1 MPASL
6 EDDAHDV
13 NERHFLAHELPGS
26 VRVTNHEGLTMR
38 TRWGR
43 FVLFTSAVALVASS
57 AFAQPKKT
65 KGKPKDKKAKVEQP
79 AEELSPDPT
88 PAPPPAAP
96 AAKGKAPKAAK
107 GSEVV
112 EDLGGDEP
120 SVTAGAP
127 SPQFQ
132 KAKVF
137 LDKER
142 WADAAVEFHNV
153 LRNNT
158 DDPGNTQHA
167 KYWLAVALYHLEYYQ
182 ASYTYFY
189 EIAKSPKHLD
199 FEKTL
204 GWLARLAT
212 QLPEPADIIGHLG
225 KYTEDQVAA
234 TAKGSPDLLAQLNF
248 LYGRY
253 KYRKGEFEKAAT
265 LFRNVAPG
273 SKYYVQAQ
281 FFAGITSV
289 RQRQVKPAVDAF
301 ENILSYLD
309 KNPSGAGS
317 AAEGQRYRDLAHLSI
332 ARAYYSAAIKQPT
345 DGEFVPDPDRL
356 TSAVVAWNKVDV
368 ASEYW
373 LDALFEESWAYFMAS
388 DYPHALG
395 NIHTIESPYFP
406 NSFYPEAQFLKAI
419 IYFTNCQYE
428 NAKIIVARFVQKY
441 EPVKKGL
448 DEILANRCPGPKP
461 DEDGNVADVSPD
473 EAKQCLGFLNDVRD
487 GKARELTGERGKLL
501 RPVVEGAFDDREI
514 LKNLEYIK
522 VIKSEQDRLKNVR
535 APIKASALAGEL
547 ATTLENAQADALA
560 RAGGLARGRFLRA
573 VDDLDEHLGN
583 VQTMLIDILA
593 GERGQLEAVGEAKA
607 AAIKQQQTALKGLGD
622 VRADEEHYLWPF
634 DGEYWRDELGFYRQ
648 RVVNVCGGRS

>member
-1 MPASL
+1 MSKNSKDL
-6 EDDAHDV
+6 E
-13 NERHFLAHELPGS
+13 
-26 VRVTNHEGLTMR
+26 VRVTTNPVQEGLTMR
-38 TRWGR
+38 SRWGR
-43 FVLFTSAVALVASS
+43 FTLLTSVIGLCATS
-57 AFAQPKKT
+57 AFAQPK
-65 KGKPKDKKAKVEQP
+65 
-79 AEELSPDPT
+79 
-88 PAPPPAAP
+88 
-96 AAKGKAPKAAK
+96 GKAPKDKAAATAPAKGGKGGKAPSKDAVPPPK
-107 GSEVV
+107 GSEDV

-120 SVTAGAP
+120 EVKAGAP

-132 KAKVF
+132 KAKKF
-137 LDKER
+137 LDQER

-158 DDPGNTQHA
+158 DDAGNTQHA
-167 KYWLAVALYHLEYYQ
+167 KYWLAVALYHLEFYQ

-225 KYTEDQVAA
+225 KYTEEQVAA
-234 TAKGSPDLLAQLNF
+234 TAKGSPELLAQLNY

-253 KYRKGEFEKAAT
+253 KYRKGEFEKATA
-265 LFRNVAPG
+265 LFGNVAPG

-289 RQRQVKPAVDAF
+289 RQRKIAPAVKAF
-301 ENILSYLD
+301 ETILDYLD
-309 KNPSGAGS
+309 KNPKGIEGAG
-317 AAEGQRYRDLAHLSI
+317 EVQRYKDLAHLSI

-345 DGEFVPDPDRL
+345 EGEFVPDPERL
-356 TSAVVAWNKVDV
+356 TAAVVAWNKVDI

-428 NAKIIVARFVQKY
+428 NAKIIVAQFVKKY
-441 EPVKKGL
+441 EPVRKGL
-448 DEILANRCPGPKP
+448 GEILDNRCPGPKP
-461 DEDGNVADVSPD
+461 DDEGNVADLSPD
-473 EAKQCLGFLNDVRD
+473 EAKKCLGFLNDVRD
-487 GKARELTGERGKLL
+487 GKAKELTGERGKLL
-501 RPVVEGAFDDREI
+501 KPVVEGAFDDREI
-514 LKNLEYIK
+514 LKNLEYLK
-522 VIKSEQDRLKNVR
+522 VIRTEQDRLKG
-535 APIKASALAGEL
+535 AKHPIKGSPLAGEL
-547 ATTLENAQADALA
+547 ASTLENAYGDAISK
-560 RAGGLARGRFLRA
+560 AGALARGRFLRA

-593 GERGQLEAVGEAKA
+593 GERGQLEKVGDAKA
-607 AAIKQQQTALKGLGD
+607 AAIKAQQTALKGLGD
-622 VRADEEHYLWPF
+622 VKADEEHYLWPF

>member
-1 MPASL
+1 
-6 EDDAHDV
+6 
-13 NERHFLAHELPGS
+13 
-26 VRVTNHEGLTMR
+26 MR
-38 TRWGR
+38 SRWGR
-43 FVLFTSAVALVASS
+43 FLLFSSALGLLASS
-57 AFAQPKKT
+57 AFAQPKAK
-65 KGKPKDKKAKVEQP
+65 KGKGGDAT
-79 AEELSPDPT
+79 EE
-88 PAPPPAAP
+88 AAD
-96 AAKGKAPKAAK
+96 AKGAKKDAAAAK
-107 GSEVV
+107 GSEDV

-120 SVTAGAP
+120 EVKAGAP

-132 KAKVF
+132 KAKKF
-137 LDKER
+137 LDQER

-158 DDPGNTQHA
+158 DDAGNTQHA

-189 EIAKSPKHLD
+189 EIAKQPKHLD

-225 KYTEDQVAA
+225 KYSEEQVAA
-234 TAKGSPDLLAQLNF
+234 TAKGSPELLAQLNY

-253 KYRKGEFEKAAT
+253 KYRKGDFETAQK
-265 LFRNVAPG
+265 LFGNVVPG

-289 RQRQVKPAVDAF
+289 RQRKVAPAVKAF
-301 ENILSYLD
+301 ENILSYLE
-309 KNPSGAGS
+309 KNPSALEKS
-317 AAEGQRYRDLAHLSI
+317 EEVQRYKDLAHLST
-332 ARAYYSAAIKQPT
+332 ARAYYSAAIKQPQE
-345 DGEFVPDPDRL
+345 GEFVPDPDRL
-356 TSAVVAWNKVDV
+356 TAAVVAWNKVDV

-428 NAKIIVARFVQKY
+428 NAKIIVAGFVKKY
-441 EPVKKGL
+441 EPVRKGL
-448 DEILANRCPGPKP
+448 GDILDNRCPGPKP
-461 DEDGNVADVSPD
+461 DEDGNVADVSPE
-473 EAKQCLGFLNDVRD
+473 EAKKCLGFLEDVRA
-487 GKARELTGERGKLL
+487 GKAKELVGDKGKLL
-501 RPVVEGAFDDREI
+501 KPVVEGAFDDREI
-514 LKNLEYIK
+514 LKNIDYLA
-522 VIKSEQDRLKNVR
+522 VIKKEQDRLK
-535 APIKASALAGEL
+535 AAKSPIKGSPLAGEL
-547 ATTLENAQADALA
+547 ASTLANAYDDAVA
-560 RAGGLARGRFLRA
+560 KAGGLARGRFLRA
-573 VDDLDEHLGN
+573 VDELDEHLGN

-593 GERGQLEAVGEAKA
+593 GERGQLEKVGEAKA

-622 VRADEEHYLWPF
+622 VKADEEHYLWPF

>member
-1 MPASL
+1 
-6 EDDAHDV
+6 
-13 NERHFLAHELPGS
+13 
-26 VRVTNHEGLTMR
+26 MR
-38 TRWGR
+38 SRWGR
-43 FVLFTSAVALVASS
+43 FMLLTSALGLLATS
-57 AFAQPKKT
+57 AFAQPAGK
-65 KGKPKDKKAKVEQP
+65 KPKDK
-79 AEELSPDPT
+79 
-88 PAPPPAAP
+88 AP
-96 AAKGKAPKAAK
+96 AAEAKDAKGKGGKVDPKGAPAK
-107 GSEVV
+107 GAPAKGGEDV

-120 SVTAGAP
+120 EVKAGAP

-132 KAKVF
+132 KAKKF
-137 LDKER
+137 LDQER

-158 DDPGNTQHA
+158 DDAGNTQHA
-167 KYWLAVALYHLEYYQ
+167 KYWLAVALYHLEFYQ

-225 KYTEDQVAA
+225 KYTEEQVSA
-234 TAKGSPDLLAQLNF
+234 TAKGSPELLAQLNF

-253 KYRKGEFEKAAT
+253 KYRKGEFDKAQA
-265 LFRNVAPG
+265 LFGNVKQS
-273 SKYYVQAQ
+273 SKYYVKAQ

-289 RQRQVKPAVDAF
+289 RQRKIAPAVKAF
-301 ENILSYLD
+301 ENILDFLD
-309 KNPSGAGS
+309 KNPGALDS
-317 AAEGQRYRDLAHLSI
+317 KEEAQRFKDLAHLSI

-345 DGEFVPDPDRL
+345 EGEFVPDPERL
-356 TSAVVAWNKVDV
+356 TAAVVAWNKVDI

-428 NAKIIVARFVQKY
+428 NAKIIVAQFVKKY
-441 EPVKKGL
+441 EPVRKGL
-448 DEILANRCPGPKP
+448 GEILDNRCPGPKP
-461 DEDGNVADVSPD
+461 DDEGNVADLSPE
-473 EAKQCLGFLNDVRD
+473 EAKKCLGFLNDVRD
-487 GKARELTGERGKLL
+487 AKAKELTGERGKLL
-501 RPVVEGAFDDREI
+501 KPVVEGAFDDREI
-514 LKNLEYIK
+514 LKNLEYLK
-522 VIKSEQDRLKNVR
+522 VIKSEQDRLKS
-535 APIKASALAGEL
+535 AKQPIKGSPLAGEL
-547 ATTLENAQADALA
+547 ASTLENAYGDAISK
-560 RAGGLARGRFLRA
+560 AGALARGRFLRA

-593 GERGQLEAVGEAKA
+593 GERGQLEKVGEAKA
-607 AAIKQQQTALKGLGD
+607 AAIKQQQTSLKGLGD
-622 VRADEEHYLWPF
+622 VKADEEHYLWPF

>member
-1 MPASL
+1 
-6 EDDAHDV
+6 V
-13 NERHFLAHELPGS
+13 I
-26 VRVTNHEGLTMR
+26 GLCAT
-38 TRWGR
+38 
-43 FVLFTSAVALVASS
+43 S
-57 AFAQPKKT
+57 AFAQPKGK
-65 KGKPKDKKAKVEQP
+65 KPKDKP
-79 AEELSPDPT
+79 AAAAD
-88 PAPPPAAP
+88 AAAP
-96 AAKGKAPKAAK
+96 AKGGAAK
-107 GSEVV
+107 GGKPSKDAVPPPKGSEDV

-120 SVTAGAP
+120 EVKAGAP

-132 KAKVF
+132 KAKKF
-137 LDKER
+137 LDQER

-158 DDPGNTQHA
+158 DDAGNTQHA
-167 KYWLAVALYHLEYYQ
+167 KYWLAVALYHLEFYQ

-225 KYTEDQVAA
+225 KYTEEQVAA
-234 TAKGSPDLLAQLNF
+234 TAKGSPELLAQLNY

-253 KYRKGEFEKAAT
+253 KYRKGEFEKATA
-265 LFRNVAPG
+265 LFANVAQG

-289 RQRQVKPAVDAF
+289 RQRKIAPAVKAF
-301 ENILSYLD
+301 ENILDYID
-309 KNPSGAGS
+309 KGGKMDS
-317 AAEGQRYRDLAHLSI
+317 AAEAQRYKDLAHLSI
-332 ARAYYSAAIKQPT
+332 ARAYYSAAIKQPSE
-345 DGEFVPDPDRL
+345 GEFVPDPERL
-356 TSAVVAWNKVDV
+356 TAAVVAWNKVDV

-428 NAKIIVARFVQKY
+428 NAKIIVAQFVKKY
-441 EPVKKGL
+441 EPVRTGL
-448 DEILANRCPGPKP
+448 GKILDNRCPGPKP
-461 DEDGNVADVSPD
+461 DDEGNVADLSPD
-473 EAKQCLGFLNDVRD
+473 EAKKCLGFLNDVRD
-487 GKARELTGERGKLL
+487 GKASELQGTNGKLL
-501 RPVVEGAFDDREI
+501 KPVVEGAFDDREI
-514 LKNLEYIK
+514 LKNLEYLK
-522 VIKSEQDRLKNVR
+522 VIRTEQDRLKG
-535 APIKASALAGEL
+535 AKHPIKGSPLAGEL
-547 ATTLENAQADALA
+547 ASTLENAYGDAISK
-560 RAGGLARGRFLRA
+560 AGALARGRFLRA

-593 GERGQLEAVGEAKA
+593 GERGQLEKVGDAKA
-607 AAIKQQQTALKGLGD
+607 AAIKAQQTALKGLGD
-622 VRADEEHYLWPF
+622 VKADEEHYLWPF

>member
-1 MPASL
+1 
-6 EDDAHDV
+6 
-13 NERHFLAHELPGS
+13 
-26 VRVTNHEGLTMR
+26 MR
-38 TRWGR
+38 SRWGR
-43 FVLFTSAVALVASS
+43 FMLFTSALGLLATS
-57 AFAQPKKT
+57 AFAQPKGK
-65 KGKPKDKKAKVEQP
+65 KPKDKPP
-79 AEELSPDPT
+79 AEEKA
-88 PAPPPAAP
+88 PAKDDK
-96 AAKGKAPKAAK
+96 AAKGKDAGKGAPAK
-107 GSEVV
+107 GAKGAPAKGGEEV

-120 SVTAGAP
+120 EVKAGAP

-132 KAKVF
+132 KAKKF
-137 LDKER
+137 LDQER

-158 DDPGNTQHA
+158 DDAGNTQHA
-167 KYWLAVALYHLEYYQ
+167 KYWLAVALYHLEFYQ

-225 KYTEDQVAA
+225 KYTEEQVAA
-234 TAKGSPDLLAQLNF
+234 TAKGSPELLAQLNY

-253 KYRKGEFEKAAT
+253 KYRKGEFDKAQA
-265 LFRNVAPG
+265 LFGNVPTS
-273 SKYYVQAQ
+273 SKYYVKAQ

-289 RQRQVKPAVDAF
+289 RQRKIAPAVKAF
-301 ENILSYLD
+301 ENILDYLD
-309 KNPSGAGS
+309 KNSLDS
-317 AAEGQRYRDLAHLSI
+317 KEETQRFRDLAHLSI

-345 DGEFVPDPDRL
+345 EGEFVPDPDRL
-356 TSAVVAWNKVDV
+356 TAAVVAWNKVDI

-428 NAKIIVARFVQKY
+428 NAKIIVAQFVKKY
-441 EPVKKGL
+441 EPVRKGL
-448 DEILANRCPGPKP
+448 SEILDNRCPGPKP
-461 DEDGNVADVSPD
+461 DDEGNVADLSPE
-473 EAKQCLGFLNDVRD
+473 EAKKCLGFLNDVRD
-487 GKARELTGERGKLL
+487 GKAKELTGDRGKLL
-501 RPVVEGAFDDREI
+501 KPVVEGAFDDREI
-514 LKNLEYIK
+514 LKNLEYLK
-522 VIKSEQDRLKNVR
+522 VIKAEQDRLK
-535 APIKASALAGEL
+535 AAKQPIKGSPLAGEL
-547 ATTLENAQADALA
+547 ASTLENAYGDAISK
-560 RAGGLARGRFLRA
+560 AGALARGRFLRA

-593 GERGQLEAVGEAKA
+593 GERGQLEKVGEAKA

-622 VRADEEHYLWPF
+622 VKADEEHYLWPF

>member
-1 MPASL
+1 
-6 EDDAHDV
+6 
-13 NERHFLAHELPGS
+13 
-26 VRVTNHEGLTMR
+26 MR
-38 TRWGR
+38 SRWGR
-43 FVLFTSAVALVASS
+43 FTLLTSVIGLCATS
-57 AFAQPKKT
+57 AFAQPK
-65 KGKPKDKKAKVEQP
+65 
-79 AEELSPDPT
+79 
-88 PAPPPAAP
+88 
-96 AAKGKAPKAAK
+96 GKAPKDKPAATAPAKGGAKGGAGAKPSKDAVPPPK
-107 GSEVV
+107 GSEDV

-120 SVTAGAP
+120 EVKAGAP

-132 KAKVF
+132 KAKKF
-137 LDKER
+137 LDQER

-158 DDPGNTQHA
+158 DDAGNTQHA
-167 KYWLAVALYHLEYYQ
+167 KYWLAVALYHLEFYQ

-225 KYTEDQVAA
+225 KYTEEQVAA
-234 TAKGSPDLLAQLNF
+234 TAKGSPDLLAQLNY

-253 KYRKGEFEKAAT
+253 KYRKGEFDKATA
-265 LFRNVAPG
+265 LFANVASG
-273 SKYYVQAQ
+273 SRYYVQAQ

-289 RQRQVKPAVDAF
+289 RQRKIAPAVKAF
-301 ENILSYLD
+301 ENILDYLD
-309 KNPSGAGS
+309 KGGKLDS
-317 AAEGQRYRDLAHLSI
+317 AAEQQRYRDLAHLSI

-345 DGEFVPDPDRL
+345 EGEFVPDPERL
-356 TSAVVAWNKVDV
+356 TAAVVAWNKVDI

-428 NAKIIVARFVQKY
+428 NAKIIVAQFVKKY
-441 EPVKKGL
+441 EPVRKGL
-448 DEILANRCPGPKP
+448 GEILDNRCPGPKP
-461 DEDGNVADVSPD
+461 DDEGNIADLSPD
-473 EAKQCLGFLNDVRD
+473 EAKKCLGFLNDVRD
-487 GKARELTGERGKLL
+487 GKAKELTGERGKLL
-501 RPVVEGAFDDREI
+501 KPVVEGAFDDREI
-514 LKNLEYIK
+514 LKNLEYLK
-522 VIKSEQDRLKNVR
+522 VIRSEQDRLKGFKH
-535 APIKASALAGEL
+535 PIKGSPLAGEL
-547 ATTLENAQADALA
+547 ASTLENAYGDAISK
-560 RAGGLARGRFLRA
+560 AGALARGRFLRA

-593 GERGQLEAVGEAKA
+593 GERGQLEKVGDAKA
-607 AAIKQQQTALKGLGD
+607 AAIKAQQTALKGLGD
-622 VRADEEHYLWPF
+622 VKADEEHYLWPF

>member
-1 MPASL
+1 
-6 EDDAHDV
+6 
-13 NERHFLAHELPGS
+13 
-26 VRVTNHEGLTMR
+26 MR
-38 TRWGR
+38 SRWGR
-43 FVLFTSAVALVASS
+43 FMLFTSALGLLATS
-57 AFAQPKKT
+57 AFAQPKGK
-65 KGKPKDKKAKVEQP
+65 KPKDKAP
-79 AEELSPDPT
+79 AE
-88 PAPPPAAP
+88 AP
-96 AAKGKAPKAAK
+96 AKDKGKAAAK
-107 GSEVV
+107 PATPAKGGEDV

-120 SVTAGAP
+120 EVKAGAP

-132 KAKVF
+132 KAKKF
-137 LDKER
+137 LDQER

-158 DDPGNTQHA
+158 DDAGNTQHA
-167 KYWLAVALYHLEYYQ
+167 KYWLAVALYHLEFYQ

-225 KYTEDQVAA
+225 KYTEEQVSA
-234 TAKGSPDLLAQLNF
+234 TAKGSPELLAQLNY

-253 KYRKGEFEKAAT
+253 KYRKGEFEKAQA
-265 LFRNVAPG
+265 LFGNVAQG
-273 SKYYVQAQ
+273 SKYYVRAQ
-281 FFAGITSV
+281 FFSGITSV
-289 RQRQVKPAVDAF
+289 RQRKIAPAVKAF
-301 ENILSYLD
+301 ENILNYLE
-309 KNPSGAGS
+309 KNPNALESKEES
-317 AAEGQRYRDLAHLSI
+317 QRFRDLAHLSI

-345 DGEFVPDPDRL
+345 EGEFVPDPERL
-356 TSAVVAWNKVDV
+356 TAAVVAWNKVDV

-428 NAKIIVARFVQKY
+428 NAKIIVAQFVKKY
-441 EPVKKGL
+441 EPIRGGL
-448 DEILANRCPGPKP
+448 GKILDNRCPGPKP
-461 DEDGNVADVSPD
+461 DDEGNIADLSPE
-473 EAKQCLGFLNDVRD
+473 EAKKCLGFLNDVRD
-487 GKARELTGERGKLL
+487 GKAAELQGANGKLL
-501 RPVVEGAFDDREI
+501 KPVVEGAFDDREI
-514 LKNLEYIK
+514 LKNLEYLK
-522 VIKSEQDRLKNVR
+522 VIKAEQDRLKS
-535 APIKASALAGEL
+535 AKQPIKGSPLAGEL
-547 ATTLENAQADALA
+547 ASTLENAYGDAISK
-560 RAGGLARGRFLRA
+560 AGALARGRFLRA

-593 GERGQLEAVGEAKA
+593 GERGQLEKVGEAKA

-622 VRADEEHYLWPF
+622 VKADEEHYLWPF

>member
-1 MPASL
+1 
-6 EDDAHDV
+6 
-13 NERHFLAHELPGS
+13 
-26 VRVTNHEGLTMR
+26 MR
-38 TRWGR
+38 SRWGR
-43 FVLFTSAVALVASS
+43 FTLFTSVIALCATS
-57 AFAQPKKT
+57 AFAQGK
-65 KGKPKDKKAKVEQP
+65 KGKPKTPPKEEP
-79 AEELSPDPT
+79 A
-88 PAPPPAAP
+88 AAAP
-96 AAKGKAPKAAK
+96 AATTPPAKDAKGGKPAAGTAAK
-107 GSEVV
+107 GGKKDDV

-120 SVTAGAP
+120 EVKAGAP

-132 KAKVF
+132 KAKKF
-137 LDKER
+137 LDQER

-158 DDPGNTQHA
+158 DDAGNTQHA
-167 KYWLAVALYHLEYYQ
+167 KYWLAVALYHLEFYQ

-225 KYTEDQVAA
+225 KYTEEQVAA
-234 TAKGSPDLLAQLNF
+234 TAKGSPDLLAQLNY

-253 KYRKGEFEKAAT
+253 KYRKGEFDKATA
-265 LFRNVAPG
+265 LFGNVAAG

-281 FFAGITSV
+281 FFAGITSI
-289 RQRQVKPAVDAF
+289 RQRKIAPAVKAF
-301 ENILSYLD
+301 ETILDYLD
-309 KNPSGAGS
+309 KNPNALDSK
-317 AAEGQRYRDLAHLSI
+317 AETQRYKDLAYLSI

-345 DGEFVPDPDRL
+345 EGEFVPDPDRL
-356 TSAVVAWNKVDV
+356 TAAVVAWNKVDV

-428 NAKIIVARFVQKY
+428 NAKIIVAQFVKKY
-441 EPVKKGL
+441 EPVRKGL
-448 DEILANRCPGPKP
+448 GEILDNRCPGPKP
-461 DEDGNVADVSPD
+461 DEDGNVADLSPE

-487 GKARELTGERGKLL
+487 GKAKELTGDRGKLL
-501 RPVVEGAFDDREI
+501 KPVVEGAFDDREI
-514 LKNLEYIK
+514 LKNLEYLK
-522 VIKSEQDRLKNVR
+522 VIRAEQDRLKGAKQPVKGS
-535 APIKASALAGEL
+535 PLAGEL
-547 ATTLENAQADALA
+547 ASTLENAYGDAIS
-560 RAGGLARGRFLRA
+560 RAGALARGRFLRA

-593 GERGQLEAVGEAKA
+593 GERGQLEKVGEAKA

-622 VRADEEHYLWPF
+622 VKADEEHYLWPF

>member
-1 MPASL
+1 
-6 EDDAHDV
+6 
-13 NERHFLAHELPGS
+13 
-26 VRVTNHEGLTMR
+26 MR
-38 TRWGR
+38 SRWGR
-43 FVLFTSAVALVASS
+43 FMLFTSALGLLATS
-57 AFAQPKKT
+57 AFAQPK
-65 KGKPKDKKAKVEQP
+65 
-79 AEELSPDPT
+79 
-88 PAPPPAAP
+88 
-96 AAKGKAPKAAK
+96 GKAPKDKAPAEEKAKGGKGAKADSKAAAK
-107 GSEVV
+107 GAPAKGGEDV

-120 SVTAGAP
+120 EVKAGAP

-132 KAKVF
+132 KAKKY
-137 LDKER
+137 LDQER

-158 DDPGNTQHA
+158 DDAGNTQHA

-182 ASYTYFY
+182 AAYTYFY

-225 KYTEDQVAA
+225 KYTEEQVAA
-234 TAKGSPDLLAQLNF
+234 TAKGSPELLAQLNY

-253 KYRKGEFEKAAT
+253 KYRKGEFDKAQV
-265 LFRNVAPG
+265 LFANVKEA
-273 SKYYVQAQ
+273 SKYYVKAQ
-281 FFAGITSV
+281 FFSGITSV
-289 RQRQVKPAVDAF
+289 RQRKIAPAVKAF
-301 ENILSYLD
+301 ENILEYLD
-309 KNPSGAGS
+309 KNSLES
-317 AAEGQRYRDLAHLSI
+317 KEETQRFKDLAHLSI

-345 DGEFVPDPDRL
+345 EGEFVPDPERL
-356 TSAVVAWNKVDV
+356 TAAVVAWNKVDI

-428 NAKIIVARFVQKY
+428 NAKIIVAQFVKKY
-441 EPVKKGL
+441 EPVRKGL
-448 DEILANRCPGPKP
+448 GEILDNRCPGPKP
-461 DEDGNVADVSPD
+461 DDDGNVADLSPE
-473 EAKQCLGFLNDVRD
+473 EAKKCLGFLNDVRD
-487 GKARELTGERGKLL
+487 AKAKELTGDRGKLL
-501 RPVVEGAFDDREI
+501 KPVVEGAFDDREI
-514 LKNLEYIK
+514 LKNLEYLK
-522 VIKSEQDRLKNVR
+522 VIKSEQDRLKTAR
-535 APIKASALAGEL
+535 APIKGSSLAGEL
-547 ATTLENAQADALA
+547 ASTLENAYGDAISK
-560 RAGGLARGRFLRA
+560 AGALARGRFLRA

-593 GERGQLEAVGEAKA
+593 GERGQLEKVGEAKA

-622 VRADEEHYLWPF
+622 VKADEEHYLWPF

-648 RVVNVCGGRS
+648 RVVNTCGGRS